1 MIPLAQGDP
10 KNYTPEVRNVGF
22 NIQMKETDWHQ
33 FGSQHG

>member
-22 NIQMKETDWHQ
+22 RFDELFVAIDPR
-33 FGSQHG
+33 